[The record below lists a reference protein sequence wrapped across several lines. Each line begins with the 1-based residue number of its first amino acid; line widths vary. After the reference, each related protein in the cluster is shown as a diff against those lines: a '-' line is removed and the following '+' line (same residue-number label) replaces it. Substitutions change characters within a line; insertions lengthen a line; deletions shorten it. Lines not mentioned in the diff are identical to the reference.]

1 MNKEIRTILVGSDSV
16 GETADAVAR
25 AAIRQFEG
33 QEVRLERWAHI
44 KNEDEIRQLMER
56 AAALGGMVIYTLVLP
71 ELREM
76 IRQESA
82 RLGVC
87 AVDVMGPAMEGFIR
101 TFDSAP
107 TQRAA
112 MPHRMDRAYFNRV
125 EAIEFTVKSDDGQ
138 HVSGW
143 SQADLM
149 LLGVSRTSKTPLGIY
164 LAHKGIKVANYPLVP
179 EVKVPEEL
187 FRMPAERLVGLTMN
201 PEKLIMIRIERLKS
215 MGLPFDVSYA
225 SPDRVSEEL
234 ELAGKLFRKLG
245 CLVVDVT
252 NRAIEETAGI
262 ILDARKQLL
271 PLT

>member
-1 MNKEIRTILVGSDSV
+1 MNKDIKTILVGSDSA
-16 GETADAVAR
+16 GETAETVAR
-25 AAIRQFEG
+25 ATMRQFQD
-33 QEVRLERWAHI
+33 QEVRLERWANI
-44 KNEDEIRQLMER
+44 KYEEEIRQMMER
-56 AAALGGMVIYTLVLP
+56 AASLGSFVVYTLVLP

-87 AVDVMGPAMEGFIR
+87 AIDVMGPVMEGFIR

-107 TQRAA
+107 AQRAA

-125 EAIEFTVKSDDGQ
+125 EAIEYTVKSDDGQ
-138 HVSGW
+138 YVSGW
-143 SQADLM
+143 SQADLI

-187 FRMPAERLVGLTMN
+187 YRMPSERLIGLTMDA
-201 PEKLIMIRIERLKS
+201 EKLIAIRIERLKS

-225 SPDRVSEEL
+225 SVDRISEEL
-234 ELAGKLFRKLG
+234 ELAHKLFRRLG

-262 ILDARKQLL
+262 ILEERKQLL
-271 PLT
+271 PMF